1 MSRGTELTD
10 KVIQA
15 LRAITIDAGFH
26 TDAGMRVKRGRAEL
40 LKLTATD
47 LPMISVSTE
56 ISSNEA
62 VKPRTVK
69 KSREIEII
77 GMVAA
82 GERDYEPDLDK
93 LDEDM
98 ALALSA
104 LTGIDEL
111 AGSLS
116 IEISGGDYRHPDS
129 GSNIAGVTHMVSI
142 GYVLTT
148 KPQP

>member
-1 MSRGTELTD
+1 MNRGTELTN

-15 LRAITIDAGFH
+15 LQAITVDAGFN
-26 TDAGMRVKRGRAEL
+26 TDAGKRVKRGRAEL
-40 LKLTATD
+40 LQLSASD
-47 LPMISVSTE
+47 LPMISVSTQV
-56 ISSNEA
+56 SSNEA

-69 KSREIEII
+69 KLREIEII

-82 GERDYEPDLDK
+82 GERDYEPDLDL

-98 ALALSA
+98 ALALSV
-104 LTGIDEL
+104 LTGIDEM
-111 AGSLS
+111 AGSLL
-116 IEISGGDYRHPDS
+116 IEISGGEYRHPDS
-129 GSNIAGVTHMVSI
+129 GSNIAGVTHMVTI